1 MLDHLPNAD
10 LQISPLAIE
19 SGMSEPGIFKGC
31 SAARGPLPTLTKN
44 AILAYLGKPNA
55 GSWERLAQREIVGN
69 TTLADAWSQ
78 AAPDGCRRF
87 PTAAELIRAIRM
99 AVMRQLTRV
108 NQRGVVAH

>member
-10 LQISPLAIE
+10 LSNSTPAFE

-31 SAARGPLPTLTKN
+31 SAARGPLPLPTKN

-55 GSWERLAQREIVGN
+55 SSWERMAQREIVGN
-69 TTLADAWSQ
+69 TTLAEAWSH

-99 AVMRQLTRV
+99 AVMRQLTSV
-108 NQRGVVAH
+108 NQRGALAH